1 MPMTAGGAMPPG
13 NALPKSPAGGPAG
26 PGATP
31 ALSPGKGAGQEAAAM
46 ADIKATIPIL
56 TKSLNSFPIGDKRR
70 QALMRAVTAL
80 EAHFGKSEM
89 DDLTGAAADRIAG
102 AAKGGQGLPGA
113 NMPPPGM
120 MLGGPSPMAGMG
132 GMGGG
137 GPGGMA

>member
-1 MPMTAGGAMPPG
+1 MA
-13 NALPKSPAGGPAG
+13 
-26 PGATP
+26 
-31 ALSPGKGAGQEAAAM
+31 PGKGAGHEAAAM

-89 DDLTGAAADRIAG
+89 DDLTGAAAERIAG
-102 AAKGGQGLPGA
+102 AAKGGQGLTGH
-113 NMPPPGM
+113 NMPPPGL
-120 MLGGPSPMAGMG
+120 MLGGPSPMGAPPGMG
-132 GMGGG
+132 GGGG